1 MSQASYVV
9 MLVAITVVM
18 ATALTAFAITFD
30 KYVIK
35 SDDALSKLNL
45 KSATSDLTNGN
56 VLDNIIAQFHRL
68 V

>member
-18 ATALTAFAITFD
+18 AAALTAFAITFD

-56 VLDNIIAQFHRL
+56 ALDNIIAQLHRL

>member
-1 MSQASYVV
+1 MNQSSYVV
-9 MLVAITVVM
+9 MLIAITVVM
-18 ATALTAFAITFD
+18 ATALTAFAIAFD

-45 KSATSDLTNGN
+45 KSATSDLANGN
-56 VLDNIIAQFHRL
+56 VLANIITQFQRL